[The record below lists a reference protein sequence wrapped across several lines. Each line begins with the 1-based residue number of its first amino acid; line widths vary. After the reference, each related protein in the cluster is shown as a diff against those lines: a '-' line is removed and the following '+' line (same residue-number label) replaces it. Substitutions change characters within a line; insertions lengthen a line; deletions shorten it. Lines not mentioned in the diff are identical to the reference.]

1 MEISERLKT
10 VASFVRT
17 SRTIADIGT
26 DHGYIP
32 IYLCLEEAIDRAIA
46 CDVNREPVRRAECN
60 INMYHLGNMIETRLG
75 DGLKPL
81 KAGEVEGAVIAGMG
95 GMLIIEIL
103 DECLEK
109 TGTLN
114 ELVLQP
120 QIDVD
125 KVRKYLHK
133 IGFKIDDEEMIYED
147 GIYYNVIRAVHGR
160 EKYDNEAD
168 YIFGK
173 INIDR
178 KNAILKEFI
187 EKEMAKNKKIMEKL
201 KEAGTDNSQKRIR
214 ELEKYEK
221 ICEGVYECL

>member
-32 IYLCLEEAIDRAIA
+32 IYLCLEDAIDKAIA

-60 INMYHLGNMIETRLG
+60 INMYGLGSRIETRLG

-81 KAGEVEGAVIAGMG
+81 KQNETEGVVIAGMG

-109 TGTLN
+109 TGEIN

-120 QIDVD
+120 QTDVD

-133 IGFKIDDEEMIYED
+133 IGFKIDDEDMIFED
-147 GIYYNVIRAVHGR
+147 GIYYNVIRAVRGR
-160 EKYDNEAD
+160 EKYNNEAD
-168 YIFGK
+168 YLFGK
-173 INIDR
+173 INIER
-178 KNAILKEFI
+178 KNAVLKEFLL
-187 EKEMAKNKKIMEKL
+187 KDMAKTDKIIEKL
-201 KEAGTDNSQKRIR
+201 KEADTSNSQKRTAD
-214 ELEKYEK
+214 LEKYKE
-221 ICEGVYECL
+221 ICEGVYKCL

>member
-1 MEISERLKT
+1 MEISERLKK

-32 IYLCLEEAIDRAIA
+32 IYLCLEEVIDKAIA

-60 INMYHLGNMIETRLG
+60 INMYRLGNVIETRLG

-81 KAGEVEGAVIAGMG
+81 KMGEVEGAVIAGMG
-95 GMLIIEIL
+95 GMLIVEIL
-103 DECLEK
+103 DECIEK
-109 TGTLN
+109 TAALS

-120 QIDVD
+120 QTDVD

-133 IGFKIDDEEMIYED
+133 IGFKIDDEAMIFED
-147 GIYYNVIRAVHGR
+147 GIYYNIIRAVHGK
-160 EKYDNEAD
+160 EKYENETD

-173 INIDR
+173 INIER
-178 KNAILKEFI
+178 KNAVLKEFI
-187 EKEMAKNKKIMEKL
+187 EKDMAKTDKIIEKL
-201 KEAGTDNSQKRIR
+201 KEADTYNSKKRIKDLQIYR
-214 ELEKYEK
+214 KL
-221 ICEGVYECL
+221 CEGVYECL